1 MKSIGLAVLLSCFA
15 LTSLATATNSVDFS
29 NGGGTLA
36 GTSAGLTLSGS
47 TLISVIGLNGGG
59 MVTGNLGT
67 VSFSTGALASGSLD
81 MGGTFATGGMFS
93 INGNGTNGI
102 PNGVLFSGTFSAPV
116 TWVLTTLMDGTHS
129 YTLTG
134 VMTGMMGGNSV
145 NGVTVQLTVNT
156 GTGLFTG
163 SARIS
168 GGDTIV
174 TSVPEPSTL
183 ALFAGGTMSMV
194 GMMRRKLFAR

>member
-1 MKSIGLAVLLSCFA
+1 MKSASLAVLLSCFA
-15 LTSLATATNSVDFS
+15 LTSLATATSSVDFS
-29 NGGGTLA
+29 NAGGTLA
-36 GTSAGLTLSGS
+36 GTNAGLTLSSS
-47 TLISVIGLNGGG
+47 TLISVIGFNGGG
-59 MVTGNLGT
+59 MITGNLGT
-67 VSFSTGALASGSLD
+67 VSFNTGALASGSLD
-81 MGGTFATGGMFS
+81 MGGTFAAGGMFS

-116 TWVLTTLMDGTHS
+116 TWALTTLMDGTHN

-134 VMTGMMGGNSV
+134 VLAGMMGGNSV

-156 GTGLFTG
+156 GTGFFTG

-183 ALFAGGTMSMV
+183 ALFASGTIGMM